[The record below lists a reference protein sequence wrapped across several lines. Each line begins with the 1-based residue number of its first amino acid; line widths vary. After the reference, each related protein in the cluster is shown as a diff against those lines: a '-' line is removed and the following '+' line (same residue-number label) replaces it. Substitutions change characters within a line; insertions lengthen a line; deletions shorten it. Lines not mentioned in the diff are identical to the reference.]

1 MKTIRIGNDI
11 SVQWTITRFGEPEIF
26 EGKDVSV
33 KLIDKLG
40 NDQVF
45 DYIIHENVIS
55 GTFYG
60 KDQITN
66 GTYRLLLVENAGED
80 YMVTLDYIDCFCLSN
95 KMKNQTSNGSDTTSS
110 INTEVIDLTSNMDLS
125 EDLSTYAKITYV
137 DGQIADV
144 KNYVD
149 SSFYNK
155 DEVDQIIEDLPAFD
169 SYTKEETDRLI
180 ADVSN
185 NIPTKVSELDNDEGY
200 LVQNDVS
207 AFITEEALEP
217 YAKSEDIP
225 TKVSELQNDSS
236 YITKDE
242 LDSSLASYAKTEDIP
257 TKVSDLD
264 NDSGYLVQ
272 NDVST
277 FITIEALDPYA
288 KTEDIPTKVSDLD
301 NDSGYLVSN
310 DVSTFITENDASVFL
325 VANDVSAFITMDA
338 LDPYAKTEDIPTKV
352 SDLDN
357 DSGYLVANDVS
368 TFVTKNDASVYLT
381 AEDVSTMVDESEL
394 AEVAFSGDYDD
405 LENKPTIPE
414 VPENVSAFNNDAGY
428 LVSNDVSTLVDE
440 SDLSQVA
447 FSGSY
452 NDLNNTPDLTHFFDD
467 AVYDSS
473 TKKINFKHG
482 DQVVAFIDATDFI
495 KDGMVDNVVIDN
507 GYVVITFNTDA
518 GKEEIK
524 IDITDIFNPANYYD
538 KDAIDLLLQG
548 KQDKILDLGQLRT
561 DASNG
566 AIAYGWGNHAEA
578 GYLKPIDVSN
588 FITED
593 DASVFLTSNDVS
605 TFVDED
611 DLSQVA
617 FSGDYNDLENK
628 PTIPTVPTNV
638 SAFVNDASYLTPND
652 VSTFITEDEASV
664 FLTADDVSTFV
675 KEDDLAT
682 VATTGNY
689 DDLENKPTIPEVPT
703 NVSAFVND
711 ASYLTPND
719 TSIFLTSDDVSTFIT
734 EDDASVFLTAND
746 VSTFITEDDASI
758 YLTADDVST
767 FVKEDDLSTV
777 ATTGNYED
785 LENKPEIPEVPTNV
799 SAFTND
805 ASYLTPNDVSTFLTS
820 DDVSTFITEDDAS
833 VFLKADDVSTFIT
846 EEDASIFLTSND
858 VSTFITENDV
868 STFITEDDASIFL
881 TPVDVS
887 TFITSDDVST
897 FITIGQAAESFEMK
911 GWRGTQEQY
920 DALTVIEQNRL
931 YIILDS
937 STN

>member
-11 SVQWTITRFGEPEIF
+11 SVMWTITRFGEPEIF
-26 EGKDVSV
+26 DGKNVSV

-110 INTEVIDLTSNMDLS
+110 INTEVIELTSNMDLS

-155 DEVDQIIEDLPAFD
+155 DEVDQIIADLPAFD

-185 NIPTKVSELDNDEGY
+185 NIPTKVSELENDEGY

-264 NDSGYLVQ
+264 NDSGYLV
-272 NDVST
+272 
-277 FITIEALDPYA
+277 A
-288 KTEDIPTKVSDLD
+288 
-301 NDSGYLVSN
+301 N
-310 DVSTFITENDASVFL
+310 DVSTFITEE
-325 VANDVSAFITMDA
+325 A
-338 LDPYAKTEDIPTKV
+338 LEPYAKTEDIPTKV

-394 AEVAFSGDYDD
+394 SEVAFSGDYDD
-405 LENKPTIPE
+405 LENKPTIPV
-414 VPENVSAFNNDAGY
+414 VPTNVSAFNNDAGY

-440 SDLSQVA
+440 SDLAQVA

-518 GKEEIK
+518 GKEEIR

-566 AIAYGWGNHAEA
+566 AIAYGWGNHADA
-578 GYLKPIDVSN
+578 GYLKPIDVSI
-588 FITED
+588 FITKN
-593 DASVFLTSNDVS
+593 DASVFLTAEDVS
-605 TFVDED
+605 TLVDES
-611 DLSQVA
+611 DLAQVA

-628 PTIPTVPTNV
+628 PTIPEVPTNV

-703 NVSAFVND
+703 NVSAFTND
-711 ASYLTPND
+711 AGYLVSND
-719 TSIFLTSDDVSTFIT
+719 VSTFLTSNDVSTLVDESDLKQVAFSGDYEDLDNKPTIPTVPTNVSAFTNDAGYLVSNDVSTFLVPDDVSTFVKESDLATVAKTGDYDDLDNKPTIPTVPTNVSAFTNDAGYLVSNDVSTFIT
-734 EDDASVFLTAND
+734 EDDASVFLTA
-746 VSTFITEDDASI
+746 
-758 YLTADDVST
+758 
-767 FVKEDDLSTV
+767 
-777 ATTGNYED
+777 
-785 LENKPEIPEVPTNV
+785 
-799 SAFTND
+799 
-805 ASYLTPNDVSTFLTS
+805 
-820 DDVSTFITEDDAS
+820 DDVSTFITS
-833 VFLKADDVSTFIT
+833 S
-846 EEDASIFLTSND
+846 
-858 VSTFITENDV
+858 
-868 STFITEDDASIFL
+868 
-881 TPVDVS
+881 
-887 TFITSDDVST
+887 
-897 FITIGQAAESFEMK
+897 QAAESFEVK
-911 GWRGTQEQY
+911 AWRGTQAEY
-920 DALTVIEQNRL
+920 DALTVIEQNKI
-931 YIILDS
+931 YIILPES
-937 STN
+937 

>member
-11 SVQWTITRFGEPEIF
+11 SVMWTITRFGEPEIF
-26 EGKDVSV
+26 EGKNVSV

-110 INTEVIDLTSNMDLS
+110 INTEVIELTSNMDLS

-155 DEVDQIIEDLPAFD
+155 DEVDQIIADLPAFD
-169 SYTKEETDRLI
+169 SYTKEETDQLI

-217 YAKSEDIP
+217 YAKTEDIP

-264 NDSGYLVQ
+264 NDSGYLV
-272 NDVST
+272 
-277 FITIEALDPYA
+277 A
-288 KTEDIPTKVSDLD
+288 
-301 NDSGYLVSN
+301 N

-357 DSGYLVANDVS
+357 DEGYLVANDVS

-394 AEVAFSGDYDD
+394 SEVAFSGDYDD
-405 LENKPTIPE
+405 LENKPTIPV
-414 VPENVSAFNNDAGY
+414 VPTNVSAFNNDAGY

-440 SDLSQVA
+440 SDLAQVA

-495 KDGMVDNVVIDN
+495 KDGMVESVVIED

-518 GKEEIK
+518 GKEEIR
-524 IDITDIFNPANYYD
+524 IDITDIFNPNNYYD

-578 GYLKPIDVSN
+578 GYLKANDVST
-588 FITED
+588 FITKN
-593 DASVFLTSNDVS
+593 DASVFLTAEDVS
-605 TFVDED
+605 TLVDES

-617 FSGDYNDLENK
+617 FSGDYEDLDNK

-703 NVSAFVND
+703 NVSAFTND
-711 ASYLTPND
+711 AGYLVSND
-719 TSIFLTSDDVSTFIT
+719 VSTFLVPDDVSTFVKESELSTVAKTGDYDDLDNKPTIPTVPTNVSAFTNDAGYLVQNDVSTFLVPDDVSTFVKDNDLATVAKTGDYDDLDNKPTIPTVPTNVSAFTNDAGYLVSNDVSTFLVPDDVSTFVKESDLATVAKTGDYDDLDNKPTIPTVPTNVSAFTNDAGYLVSNDVSTFIT
-734 EDDASVFLTAND
+734 EDDASVFLTA
-746 VSTFITEDDASI
+746 
-758 YLTADDVST
+758 
-767 FVKEDDLSTV
+767 
-777 ATTGNYED
+777 
-785 LENKPEIPEVPTNV
+785 
-799 SAFTND
+799 
-805 ASYLTPNDVSTFLTS
+805 
-820 DDVSTFITEDDAS
+820 DDVSTFITS
-833 VFLKADDVSTFIT
+833 S
-846 EEDASIFLTSND
+846 
-858 VSTFITENDV
+858 
-868 STFITEDDASIFL
+868 
-881 TPVDVS
+881 
-887 TFITSDDVST
+887 
-897 FITIGQAAESFEMK
+897 QAAESFEVK
-911 GWRGTQEQY
+911 AWRGTQAEY
-920 DALTVIEQNRL
+920 DQLVVIEQNRL
-931 YIILDS
+931 YIILPDE
-937 STN
+937 